1 MIDWASRAAHV
12 LADCPPTCTDE
23 TDKTR
28 VSSVSSVGGKGVS
41 FEIEASSGDANQWE
55 VFFPDGR
62 IRVVSFAPARMRE
75 EVRRRY
81 PDAVALVEVASTV
94 TSCTRCVHASA
105 YGNCGEPV
113 RAGLA
118 ERFMLVKHPD
128 GGVGCAAFEV
138 TP

>member
-1 MIDWASRAAHV
+1 MIDWASRAARV
-12 LADCPPTCTDE
+12 LADCPSTCTDE

-41 FEIEASSGDANQWE
+41 SKSEPSSSDANQWE
-55 VFFPDGR
+55 VYFPDGR

-75 EVRRRY
+75 QVRRRY

-94 TSCTRCVHASA
+94 MSCTRCVHASA

-118 ERFMLVKHPD
+118 ARFMLVKHPN
-128 GGVGCAAFEV
+128 GGVGCVTFEA
-138 TP
+138 TT